1 MAKEFL
7 GKGWRFPVNVNT
19 RGDVDTPPGEIHM
32 SEYEQDIREAIWII
46 LATSKGER
54 VMRPDFG
61 CGIHDYVFTVINTTT
76 LGLIESSVR
85 EGLVLWEP
93 RIEVIDVGISTEA
106 VNEGKLLV
114 SIDYRVR
121 TTNNRFNLVYP
132 FYLTE
137 GEQ

>member
-7 GKGWRFPVNVNT
+7 GKGWRFPVNVDA
-19 RGDVDTPPGEIHM
+19 RGEIYM
-32 SEYEQDIREAIWII
+32 SEYEQDIKEAIWII
-46 LATSKGER
+46 LTTSKGER
-54 VMRPDFG
+54 VMRSDFG

-76 LGLIESSVR
+76 LSLIEDSVR
-85 EGLVLWEP
+85 EALVLWEP
-93 RIEVIDVGISTEA
+93 RIEVLAVDISREKI
-106 VNEGKLLV
+106 NEGQLLV

-137 GEQ
+137 GEK

>member
-7 GKGWRFPVNVNT
+7 GKGWRFPVNV
-19 RGDVDTPPGEIHM
+19 DAQGEIHM
-32 SEYEQDIREAIWII
+32 SEYEQDIKEAIWII
-46 LATSKGER
+46 LTTSKGER

-76 LGLIESSVR
+76 LSLIENSVR
-85 EGLVLWEP
+85 EALVLWEP
-93 RIEVIDVGISTEA
+93 RIEVLAVDISREKI
-106 VNEGKLLV
+106 NEGQLLV